1 MRNIG
6 RNTEHASTAS
16 RRDAILVKKN
26 YTLYRETEIISDNTK
41 TGPNGEDAGEM
52 VINVGPQHP
61 ATHGVLHLVITLQGE
76 TIKKMEPHLGYIHRS
91 IEKMCESLSYR
102 QFIYVTSRM
111 DYLSAHINNHACAM
125 CVEKGLQ
132 IEIPPRAQVI
142 RVLMGELTRVAS
154 HELWWGALA
163 MDVGAFTPFFYAFR
177 ERETINDIMEET
189 CGARLT
195 MNYMVPG
202 GVMYDL
208 HPNFQQRVK
217 DFIKLFK
224 SKIDEYDDLVTGNII
239 FQNRTKG
246 IGVISKEDAISFG
259 CTGPVGRGSGVHC
272 DIRKLYPYEVY
283 DKVQFEEIIETAG
296 DSFARYLV
304 RIKEMRQSIHIIEQ
318 LIDNIPEGDFQ
329 AKTKAVLKLPKG
341 EFYSRV
347 ETARGEL
354 GVYIVS
360 EGGTTPYRIKF
371 RSPGFS
377 NLSALE
383 HMVRGSKIGDL
394 MATMGTLDLVIPDID
409 R

>member
-1 MRNIG
+1 M
-6 RNTEHASTAS
+6 
-16 RRDAILVKKN
+16 
-26 YTLYRETEIISDNTK
+26 YRETEILQQNVLVSD
-41 TGPNGEDAGEM
+41 TGDMEESGEL
-52 VINVGPQHP
+52 VINIGPQHP
-61 ATHGVLHLVITLQGE
+61 ATHGVLHLVVTLDGE
-76 TIKKMEPHLGYIHRS
+76 TIKKVEPHLGYIHRS

-102 QFIYVTSRM
+102 QFIYSTSRM

-132 IEIPPRAQVI
+132 IEVPRRALII
-142 RVLMGELTRVAS
+142 RVLMDELTRIAS
-154 HELWWGALA
+154 HELWWGALG
-163 MDVGAFTPFFYAFR
+163 MDLGAFTPFFYAFR
-177 ERETINDIMEET
+177 EREVINDIMEET

-202 GVMYDL
+202 GVMFDL

-217 DFIKLFK
+217 DFITLFK
-224 SKIDEYDDLVTGNII
+224 SKIDEYDELVTGNII
-239 FQNRTKG
+239 FQNRM
-246 IGVISKEDAISFG
+246 IGVGILSKEDAISYG
-259 CTGPVGRGSGVHC
+259 CTGPVGRGSGLHC
-272 DIRKLYPYEVY
+272 DIRKLHPYAVYNEVEF
-283 DKVQFEEIIETAG
+283 DEITETAG
-296 DSFARYLV
+296 DSFARYMV
-304 RIKEMRQSIHIIEQ
+304 RIQEMKQSIRIIEQ
-318 LIDNIPEGDFQ
+318 LIDQIPEGEFQ

-341 EFYSRV
+341 EFYQRV

-383 HMVRGSKIGDL
+383 HMSVGGKIGDL

>member
-1 MRNIG
+1 M
-6 RNTEHASTAS
+6 
-16 RRDAILVKKN
+16 
-26 YTLYRETEIISDNTK
+26 YRETEILSDYTQN
-41 TGPNGEDAGEM
+41 PILGEGEM
-52 VINVGPQHP
+52 IINVGPQHP

-76 TIKKMEPHLGYIHRS
+76 TIKKVEPHLGYIHRS

-111 DYLSAHINNHACAM
+111 DYLSAHINNHGCAI

-132 IEIPPRAQVI
+132 IEVPPRAQVI
-142 RVLMGELTRVAS
+142 RVLMDELTRIAS
-154 HELWWGALA
+154 HELWWGAMA
-163 MDVGAFTPFFYAFR
+163 MDLGAFTPFFHAFR
-177 ERETINDIMEET
+177 ERESINDIMEET

-195 MNYMVPG
+195 MNYIVPG

-208 HPNFQQRVK
+208 HPNFQHRVK
-217 DFIKLFK
+217 EFMKLYK
-224 SKIDEYDDLVTGNII
+224 SKVGEYDEMVTGNVI
-239 FQNRTKG
+239 FQNRMKG
-246 IGVISKEDAISFG
+246 VGIISAEDAISWG
-259 CTGPVGRGSGVHC
+259 CTGPVARGSGVSC
-272 DIRKLYPYEVY
+272 DIRKLYPYEIY
-283 DKVQFEEIIETAG
+283 DKLAFDEILESKG
-296 DSFARYLV
+296 DSFSRYMV
-304 RIKEMRQSIHIIEQ
+304 RLREMQESIRIIEQ
-318 LIDNIPEGDFQ
+318 LIDTIPEGEFQ

-377 NLSALE
+377 NLSILD
-383 HMVRGSKIGDL
+383 HMIRGGKIGDL
-394 MATMGTLDLVIPDID
+394 IAAMGTLDLVIPDID